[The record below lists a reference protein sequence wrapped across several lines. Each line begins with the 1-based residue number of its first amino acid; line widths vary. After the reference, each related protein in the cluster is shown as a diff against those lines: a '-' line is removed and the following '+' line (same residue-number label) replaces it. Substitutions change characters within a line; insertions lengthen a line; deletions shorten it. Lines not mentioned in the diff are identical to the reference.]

1 MTFIQN
7 GLILFLDGQKKTGF
21 ATYNLRQ
28 RNVLEVLKLLQI
40 ISCHI
45 KSKRKKVDNVI
56 TNCFEIKLD
65 TIKKVK
71 DFVELANSIPN
82 LVDVSRGRF
91 SVDGKSL
98 LGMFSL
104 DLEQNLKATVYGDI
118 TEDVAHRISQF
129 EVNE

>member
-1 MTFIQN
+1 M
-7 GLILFLDGQKKTGF
+7 
-21 ATYNLRQ
+21 
-28 RNVLEVLKLLQI
+28 
-40 ISCHI
+40 
-45 KSKRKKVDNVI
+45 I

-104 DLEQNLKATVYGDI
+104 DLEQDLKATIYGDI
-118 TEDVAHRISQF
+118 TEDVAHKISQF

>member
-1 MTFIQN
+1 M
-7 GLILFLDGQKKTGF
+7 
-21 ATYNLRQ
+21 
-28 RNVLEVLKLLQI
+28 
-40 ISCHI
+40 
-45 KSKRKKVDNVI
+45 I

-71 DFVELANSIPN
+71 DFVEIANSIPN

-104 DLEQNLKATVYGDI
+104 DLEQDLKATIYGDM
-118 TEDVAHRISQF
+118 TEDVAHKISQF

>member
-1 MTFIQN
+1 MVVNYF
-7 GLILFLDGQKKTGF
+7 
-21 ATYNLRQ
+21 
-28 RNVLEVLKLLQI
+28 EV
-40 ISCHI
+40 
-45 KSKRKKVDNVI
+45 
-56 TNCFEIKLD
+56 KLD
-65 TIKKVK
+65 TIKKVR
-71 DFVELANSIPN
+71 DFVEFANSIPN

>member
-1 MTFIQN
+1 M
-7 GLILFLDGQKKTGF
+7 
-21 ATYNLRQ
+21 
-28 RNVLEVLKLLQI
+28 
-40 ISCHI
+40 
-45 KSKRKKVDNVI
+45 I

-118 TEDVAHRISQF
+118 TEDVTHRISQF

>member
-1 MTFIQN
+1 M
-7 GLILFLDGQKKTGF
+7 
-21 ATYNLRQ
+21 
-28 RNVLEVLKLLQI
+28 
-40 ISCHI
+40 
-45 KSKRKKVDNVI
+45 I

>member
-1 MTFIQN
+1 M
-7 GLILFLDGQKKTGF
+7 
-21 ATYNLRQ
+21 
-28 RNVLEVLKLLQI
+28 
-40 ISCHI
+40 
-45 KSKRKKVDNVI
+45 I
-56 TNCFEIKLD
+56 TNCFEVKLD

-71 DFVELANSIPN
+71 DFVEIANSIPN

-104 DLEQNLKATVYGDI
+104 DLEQDLKATIYGDM
-118 TEDVAHRISQF
+118 TEDVAHKISQF